1 MSALRLLDCRRLAV
15 REFGTPRLR
24 CGVVPGRIRPRRAGW
39 ALAAVACGL
48 TAVVSVAACG
58 RGGGGPRDGLA
69 ADTARFTYDGRRVE
83 VPLTACGRE
92 GDVVVLAGA
101 RGRVVVQA
109 VVDLGEGGVARS
121 GVTADLGG
129 EDGIWGAFGAEVENG
144 PAGEITDLRV
154 EGDRVV
160 VEGRWTRFDGD
171 LNPQPIPVDQL
182 AEGRLVARC
191 PENDTET
198 A

>member
-1 MSALRLLDCRRLAV
+1 VAV
-15 REFGTPRLR
+15 REFGTPRLP
-24 CGVVPGRIRPRRAGW
+24 CGVVPGRIRLRRAGR
-39 ALAAVACGL
+39 AVAVAACGL
-48 TAVVSVAACG
+48 CAVVSVAACG
-58 RGGGGPRDGLA
+58 GGSVERPRDGLA
-69 ADTARFTYDGRRVE
+69 PDTARFAYDSRSAE

-101 RGRVVVQA
+101 RGAVVVQA
-109 VVDLGEGGVARS
+109 VVDLGEGGAARS

-129 EDGIWGAFGAEVENG
+129 EDGIWGAFGAEVEHG

-154 EGDRVV
+154 EGDRVI

-171 LNPQPIPVDQL
+171 LNPQPTPADQL
-182 AEGRLVARC
+182 VDGRLVARC
-191 PENDTET
+191 PETDLET